1 MARLLSFLKIS
12 FIVVS
17 IISCSSND
25 GSVMDDSDDEM
36 MTPSDSLNYV
46 VLEQRITFD
55 VCNDLFCGINQLEFV
70 SNEVGFA
77 ISGVHVYKTK
87 NAGIDWEALINQDI
101 TGKLVAL
108 TENLLF
114 LNTYDGILN
123 SIDGGATWTNIERPL
138 KFICPQVQSINPG
151 IIDFVDNTNG
161 FVQDKCYKGDL
172 YKTTNLGES
181 WEQIYSSEQDI
192 TQYHFANAQDGF
204 LITNDIL
211 YTTQDAGITWNET
224 QKLPNTFNYVLQGD
238 SEFVFPEGTENIP
251 YPDLVTDTN
260 VVWKYDVNDQGDI
273 AVVLYD
279 ETLSSNKWQL
289 ALYMNDA
296 SEWLL
301 IDQLNDLEGSNS
313 LYSSIKLTE
322 EKAIY
327 ISASFTGIVTKYY
340 LE

>member
-1 MARLLSFLKIS
+1 M
-12 FIVVS
+12 
-17 IISCSSND
+17 
-25 GSVMDDSDDEM
+25 
-36 MTPSDSLNYV
+36 
-46 VLEQRITFD
+46 
-55 VCNDLFCGINQLEFV
+55 
-70 SNEVGFA
+70 
-77 ISGVHVYKTK
+77 
-87 NAGIDWEALINQDI
+87 
-101 TGKLVAL
+101 
-108 TENLLF
+108 
-114 LNTYDGILN
+114 
-123 SIDGGATWTNIERPL
+123 
-138 KFICPQVQSINPG
+138 
-151 IIDFVDNTNG
+151 
-161 FVQDKCYKGDL
+161 
-172 YKTTNLGES
+172 
-181 WEQIYSSEQDI
+181 
-192 TQYHFANAQDGF
+192 
-204 LITNDIL
+204 
-211 YTTQDAGITWNET
+211 
-224 QKLPNTFNYVLQGD
+224 LQGD